1 MRSAA
6 LPMVSSQ
13 RILLLGLA
21 LVAFF
26 SMRADAR
33 QNIRQSFFLAYPTAV
48 GSRLDNLPSIQA
60 HCGVCHYQFTGAGP
74 RNPYGVALGNILGNY
89 PNNDEGRIQAMRS
102 IENLDSETDGYAT
115 LVEITDTVNYANT
128 PTFPGLK
135 AGNVGQ
141 VSGVDVNDILAYLTP
156 ETGGDAEPP
165 SVTVLSPNGG
175 EIWGGGTIHSVTY
188 DATDNVGV
196 VAVDVYYRE
205 GVSEPWT
212 KIAQGLEDTGSFVW
226 SVHNTPTTGSRVR
239 IVARDAFANQGE
251 DQSNGDFTILA
262 QAGSIAPTT
271 LRDFKQPGS
280 QPFDAGAFQDRT
292 ACADCHGGYD
302 PLVEPDHNF
311 RGNMMAQAARDPLF
325 YACLAVAEQD
335 AASSGDICLR
345 CHTPMGWLSGR
356 SNPTSGIALNQVDRD
371 GVACDY
377 CHRAVDPIYVPGQS
391 PIEDLDVLNALTDVP
406 EHYLN
411 GMYVVDP
418 EVRRRGPFPD
428 PLAPH
433 PFLESP
439 FHRSSRI
446 CGTCHEVSNP
456 AFERTGDFD
465 YAPGPF
471 DEPAASV
478 NSTDLFPVERTYSE
492 WSNSAYPNGVYA
504 PEFAGNKPDGI
515 VSTCQDCHM
524 KDLEGRGCNDP
535 NAPIREN
542 LPHHDMMG
550 GNSWI
555 PTILE
560 ELYPTEVDAGAL
572 ADAAVRAVSML
583 QKAAGVDLSLE
594 DMGSSIDAS
603 VTITNR
609 TGHKLPTG
617 YPEGRRM
624 WLRLSAY
631 DAGDQIVYES
641 GAYDEGSGVLTH
653 DEDLAIYEA
662 EMGLSPGLAGAL
674 GISSGISF
682 HFVLND
688 SIYKDTRI
696 PPQGFTNA
704 AYMNFGGVPVDP
716 HHEGPEPRYAD
727 YQYWDEPS
735 YSLPVST
742 RKVIAT
748 LYYQI
753 TSKEY
758 VDFLRDENH
767 TNGSGQLLHDL
778 WTSHGRAA
786 PVAMAADTA
795 FVEPSGVAEGGAIR
809 RFALHAGPNP
819 FRDAL
824 DLRLEIPAIEKVR
837 LDIYDVSGRLV
848 RGYDLGRVSGT
859 IAFDWDGR
867 GENGNEVG
875 SGIYW
880 IRAKAGSHE
889 INRKVIRM
897 R

>member
-1 MRSAA
+1 MRSHTP
-6 LPMVSSQ
+6 PML
-13 RILLLGLA
+13 RLACILLPAFAFLTSLA
-21 LVAFF
+21 E
-26 SMRADAR
+26 SGEAR
-33 QNIRQSFFLAYPTAV
+33 QNIRQSFFLAYPAAV

-74 RNPYGVALGNILGNY
+74 KNPYGTALGNVLGQY
-89 PNNDEGRIQAMRS
+89 PNNDQGRIQAMRS
-102 IENLDSETDGYAT
+102 IENLDSETDGYST
-115 LVEITDTVNYANT
+115 LIEITDTVNFANT

-141 VSGVDVNDILAYLTP
+141 VSGVDVNDILAYLVP
-156 ETGGDAEPP
+156 EVGGDTQAP
-165 SVTVLSPNGG
+165 SVTVLSPNGS
-175 EIWGGGTIHSVTY
+175 EIWGGGTIHSVTWT
-188 DATDNVGV
+188 ATDNVGV
-196 VAVDVYYRE
+196 VAVDVFYRE
-205 GVSEPWT
+205 GASEPWT
-212 KIAQGLEDTGSFVW
+212 QIAKGLENTGSFVW
-226 SVHNTPTTGSRVR
+226 HVHNTPTTGSRVR
-239 IVARDAFANQGE
+239 IVARDGVANQGE
-251 DQSNGDFTILA
+251 DQSNANFTILA
-262 QAGSIAPTT
+262 QTGSIAPTT

-302 PLVEPDHNF
+302 PAVEPDFNF
-311 RGNMMAQAARDPLF
+311 RGNMMGQAARDPLF

-345 CHTPMGWLSGR
+345 CHSPMGWLSGR
-356 SNPTSGIALNQVDRD
+356 SNPTSGIALNGVDRD

-377 CHRAVDPIYVPGQS
+377 CHRAVDPIYRPGESPAVDQTVLAALDEVP
-391 PIEDLDVLNALTDVP
+391 A
-406 EHYLN
+406 HYLN

-428 PLAPH
+428 PVAPH

-456 AFERTGDFD
+456 AFERTGDYD

-471 DEPAASV
+471 DQPAASV

-492 WSNSAYPNGVYA
+492 WVHSAYPNGVYA

-524 KDLEGRGCNDP
+524 RDVRGPGCDDP
-535 NAPIREN
+535 NAPIRED

-555 PTILE
+555 PTILDQ
-560 ELYPTEVDAGAL
+560 LYPNEVDAAAL
-572 ADAAVRAVSML
+572 AAGAARAISML
-583 QKAAGVDLSLE
+583 QKAADVELSVSEAGGELE
-594 DMGSSIDAS
+594 AS
-603 VTITNR
+603 ATVTNR

-624 WLRLSAY
+624 WLHLAAY
-631 DAGDQIVYES
+631 DAADEIVYES
-641 GAYDEGSGVLTH
+641 GAYDGETGVLTH

-662 EMGLSPGLAGAL
+662 ELGISPGLGGVLGLSP
-674 GISSGISF
+674 GISF

-704 AYMNFGGVPVDP
+704 AYLTFGGTPVDP
-716 HHEGPEPRYAD
+716 HHEGPGPRYAD
-727 YQYWDEPS
+727 GQNWDEPS
-735 YSLPVST
+735 YSLPPTT
-742 RKVIAT
+742 RTVIAT

-758 VDFLRDENH
+758 VEFLRDENH

-778 WTSHGRAA
+778 WTNNGRAA

-795 FVEPSGVAEGGAIR
+795 FVVPSDAADGGGIR
-809 RFALHAGPNP
+809 RFSFAAGPNP
-819 FRDAL
+819 FRQTL
-824 DLRLEIPAIEKVR
+824 DLRMEIPGMETARI
-837 LDIYDVSGRLV
+837 DIFEVGGRLV
-848 RGYDLGRVSGT
+848 RTFDLGRVSGSLG
-859 IAFDWDGR
+859 FVWDGR
-867 GENGNEVG
+867 DGHGNEVG

-880 IRAKAGSHE
+880 LRAKAGGHE
-889 INRKVIRM
+889 MTRRVIRM